1 MKDEAKHL
9 ARMLMVAEQKIE
21 RLSGDLAVALA
32 NWDAAQALVARL
44 RKESRAA
51 RPVFELRPTADGYR
65 RELVSSAAREVDEAT
80 LKALCEL
87 LGIGADER
95 P

>member
-21 RLSGDLAVALA
+21 RLNGDLAVALA
-32 NWDAAQALVARL
+32 NRDAVWALVQRL
-44 RKESRAA
+44 WKESRAA
-51 RPVFELRPTADGYR
+51 RPVYELRPTADGYR
-65 RELVSSAAREVDEAT
+65 RELVSTAAREVNEGT

-87 LGIGADER
+87 LGVEIG
-95 P
+95 